1 MSEILGGD
9 ATGPVLLGVTPQQP
23 ELVLDTALRLA
34 RTLRADLVCAQ
45 VDASSYVVEEH
56 ADGSVDARPLDPDQP
71 DWTSSPVDPGLADRV
86 RTSGEAYGVHV
97 EVRAL
102 AGDVAEALGHLA
114 ETLGA
119 ELIVVGSRPGGVRAS
134 MHDFFG
140 GSIAVHLIHR
150 QPRPV
155 LVVPV
160 DPSPAG
166 SGLPWEEAP

>member
-1 MSEILGGD
+1 MS
-9 ATGPVLLGVTPQQP
+9 ATTEPASSGPLLLGVTPQQP
-23 ELVLDTALRLA
+23 GPVLETALRLA

-45 VDASSYVVEEH
+45 VDASSDVVEEH
-56 ADGSVDARPLDPDQP
+56 PDGSVDARPLDPDQP
-71 DWTSSPVDPGLADRV
+71 DWTSRPVDPLLADRL
-86 RTSGEAYGVHV
+86 RAAGQAHGVHV

-102 AGDVAEALGHLA
+102 AGDVAEALAHLA
-114 ETLGA
+114 ETLDA
-119 ELIVVGSRPGGVRAS
+119 ELIVVGSRPSGVRAS

-150 QPRPV
+150 QSRPV

-166 SGLPWEEAP
+166 SSLPWEDGS

>member
-1 MSEILGGD
+1 MSETLGDG
-9 ATGPVLLGVTPQQP
+9 ATGPVLLGITPQQP
-23 ELVLDTALRLA
+23 DLVLQTALRLA
-34 RTLRADLVCAQ
+34 GTLGADLVCAQ

-56 ADGSVDARPLDPDQP
+56 ADGSVDARPIDPDLP
-71 DWTSSPVDPGLADRV
+71 DWTSVPVDPRLAERL
-86 RTSGEAYGVHV
+86 RAAGQAHGVHV

-166 SGLPWEEAP
+166 SSLPWEEAP